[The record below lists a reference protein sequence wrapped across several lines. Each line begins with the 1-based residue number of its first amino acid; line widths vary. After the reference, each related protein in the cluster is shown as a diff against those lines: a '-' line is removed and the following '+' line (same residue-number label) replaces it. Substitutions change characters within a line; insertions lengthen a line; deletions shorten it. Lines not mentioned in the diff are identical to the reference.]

1 MFKSMIS
8 IKRTANGEHRRGS
21 IREINQEILI
31 WGIQHLHR
39 FCILDFLLF
48 LLFCLVVQVVCG
60 QRKWRR
66 LDYVPSPKF
75 TSTLR
80 SNKLFSDD
88 GKHHSWGNH
97 FKKLRSVFTGQC
109 YCKAPYRIKI
119 SSKQRSAWQGREGA
133 IPVRSVEQRAGI
145 LRTDCPGFQ
154 PYFQYQLGK
163 VTSALCSLAFS
174 HIK

>member
-1 MFKSMIS
+1 MPNLKTEEIS
-8 IKRTANGEHRRGS
+8 LMLVGVPKRDIYKENSKQRVRILEENRSVGQTKKFWFGALNTC
-21 IREINQEILI
+21 NQ
-31 WGIQHLHR
+31 

-80 SNKLFSDD
+80 SNRLFSED
-88 GKHHSWGNH
+88 GKQHSWGNH

-109 YCKAPYRIKI
+109 CCQAPYRIKI
-119 SSKQRSAWQGREGA
+119 SSKQKSAVKEGRAQLQWGVWSKGQG
-133 IPVRSVEQRAGI
+133 
-145 LRTDCPGFQ
+145 F
-154 PYFQYQLGK
+154 
-163 VTSALCSLAFS
+163 
-174 HIK
+174 

>member
-1 MFKSMIS
+1 MY
-8 IKRTANGEHRRGS
+8 H
-21 IREINQEILI
+21 
-31 WGIQHLHR
+31 

-80 SNKLFSDD
+80 SNKLVSDD
-88 GKHHSWGNH
+88 GKQHSWGNH

-109 YCKAPYRIKI
+109 YCKAPCRIKI
-119 SSKQRSAWQGREGA
+119 SSKQRSAVKEGRAWVQWGVWSKRQGFWGLTALDFNLTFSISWEK
-133 IPVRSVEQRAGI
+133 S
-145 LRTDCPGFQ
+145 L
-154 PYFQYQLGK
+154 QL
-163 VTSALCSLAFS
+163 SALLPC
-174 HIK
+174 HISSRSKDTDL

>member
-133 IPVRSVEQRAGI
+133 RWGRNYKHEKQ
-145 LRTDCPGFQ
+145 
-154 PYFQYQLGK
+154 
-163 VTSALCSLAFS
+163 
-174 HIK
+174 

>member
-1 MFKSMIS
+1 MY
-8 IKRTANGEHRRGS
+8 H
-21 IREINQEILI
+21 
-31 WGIQHLHR
+31 

-66 LDYVPSPKF
+66 LDYVPSPQF

-80 SNKLFSDD
+80 SSKLVSDD
-88 GKHHSWGNH
+88 GKQHSWGNH

-109 YCKAPYRIKI
+109 YCKAPCRIKI
-119 SSKQRSAWQGREGA
+119 SSKQRHAVKEGRA
-133 IPVRSVEQRAGI
+133 RLRSVEQRAGI

-163 VTSALCSLAFS
+163 VTSALCSLALS